1 MSRKPRN
8 SFYRIRY
15 AIAGGPSKEVVV
27 RGQGGKARIMKLIK
41 EVHSDWWIDKM
52 ERISKPDWIE
62 QAD

>member
-1 MSRKPRN
+1 MPPKPRN

-15 AIAGGPSKEVVV
+15 TIAGGSPKDVVV

-41 EVHSDWWIDKM
+41 EVHHDWWIEEM

-62 QAD
+62 QTD

>member
-8 SFYRIRY
+8 SFYRVRY
-15 AIAGGPSKEVVV
+15 TVAGGPLENVVV

-41 EVHSDWWIDKM
+41 EVHPDWWIDQM

-62 QAD
+62 QTD